1 MQNNLYLRGD
11 DMDSFARLQQA
22 IREFCH
28 IPDELIQQLFSIC
41 SEHIIRKGEFF
52 IRAGDI
58 SKYMGLNLDGLF
70 RIYYVDENGN
80 DFTKAFSE
88 TGRFLIS
95 YSAIVQKRPS
105 YFNIEALQDS
115 SILKFDYGLF
125 DKMIQED
132 IRWYPFIF
140 KLLESVYIMKELRE
154 KSFLL
159 DDASERYQEFRKRY
173 AGVENKIKLYHV
185 ASFLGI
191 TPEALSRI
199 RKRKN

>member
-1 MQNNLYLRGD
+1 MN
-11 DMDSFARLQQA
+11 SFIKFQMA
-22 IREFCH
+22 IKEFAN
-28 IPDELIQQLFSIC
+28 IPDELIEKLYAIC
-41 SEHIIRKGEFF
+41 DEQVIKKGELFL
-52 IRAGDI
+52 RAGDVP
-58 SKYMGLNLDGLF
+58 KHMGFNLEGLF
-70 RIYYVDENGN
+70 RLYYVDEDGN

-115 SILKFDYGLF
+115 RILKFDFWTF
-125 DKMIQED
+125 DQMIQSD
-132 IRWYPFIF
+132 IRWYPFTF

-159 DDASERYQEFRKRY
+159 DDAAKRYQEFKERY
-173 AGVENKIKLYHV
+173 ADVEDQIKLYHV

-199 RKRKN
+199 RKMKN

>member
-1 MQNNLYLRGD
+1 
-11 DMDSFARLQQA
+11 MDAFIKLQKA
-22 IREFCH
+22 IKELAS
-28 IPDELIQQLFSIC
+28 IPDELIEKLYAIC
-41 SEHIIRKGEFF
+41 DEQVIKKGELF
-52 IRAGDI
+52 IRAGEVP
-58 SKYMGLNLDGLF
+58 KHMGYNLEGLF
-70 RIYYVDENGN
+70 RLYYVNEEGN

-115 SILKFDYGLF
+115 RILKFDYWAF
-125 DKMIQED
+125 DQLIHAD
-132 IRWYPFIF
+132 IRWYAFTF

-159 DDASERYQEFRKRY
+159 DDAAKRYQEFRKGY
-173 AGVENKIKLYHV
+173 SGVEDQIKLYHV
-185 ASFLGI
+185 ASYLGI

-199 RKRKN
+199 RKINN

>member
-1 MQNNLYLRGD
+1 MK
-11 DMDSFARLQQA
+11 SFIKLQKA
-22 IREFCH
+22 VKELAN
-28 IPDELIQQLFSIC
+28 IPDELIEKLYSIC
-41 SEHIIRKGEFF
+41 DEQIIKKGEFF
-52 IRAGDI
+52 IRAGDVP
-58 SKYMGLNLDGLF
+58 KHMGFNLEGLL
-70 RIYYVDENGN
+70 RLYYVDENGN

-115 SILKFDYGLF
+115 RILKFDYWLF
-125 DKMIQED
+125 NQMIQSD
-132 IRWYPFIF
+132 IRWYPFAF
-140 KLLESVYIMKELRE
+140 KLLESVYLMKELRE

-159 DDASERYQEFRKRY
+159 DDAAKRYRAFKERY
-173 AGVENKIKLYHV
+173 ADVEDQIKLYHV

-199 RKRKN
+199 RKMKN

>member
-1 MQNNLYLRGD
+1 MK
-11 DMDSFARLQQA
+11 SFIKLQKA
-22 IREFCH
+22 VKELAN
-28 IPDELIQQLFSIC
+28 IPDELIEKLYSIC
-41 SEHIIRKGEFF
+41 DEQIIKKGEFF
-52 IRAGDI
+52 IRAGDVP
-58 SKYMGLNLDGLF
+58 KHMGFNLEGLL
-70 RIYYVDENGN
+70 RLYYVDENGN

-115 SILKFDYGLF
+115 RILKFDYWIF
-125 DKMIQED
+125 DQMIQSD
-132 IRWYPFIF
+132 IRWYPFAF
-140 KLLESVYIMKELRE
+140 KLLESVYLMKELRE

-159 DDASERYQEFRKRY
+159 DDAAKRYRAFKERY
-173 AGVENKIKLYHV
+173 ADVEDQIKLYHV

-199 RKRKN
+199 RKMKN

>member
-1 MQNNLYLRGD
+1 MN
-11 DMDSFARLQQA
+11 SFIKLQKA
-22 IREFCH
+22 IKELAH
-28 IPDELIQQLFSIC
+28 IPYELIEKLYAIC
-41 SEHIIRKGEFF
+41 DEQIIKKGEHFLC
-52 IRAGDI
+52 AGDET
-58 SKYMGLNLDGLF
+58 KHMGFILEGLF
-70 RIYYVDENGN
+70 RLYYIDEDGN

-115 SILKFDYGLF
+115 TILKFDYWIF
-125 DKMIQED
+125 DQMIQSD
-132 IRWYPFIF
+132 LRWYPFAF

-159 DDASERYQEFRKRY
+159 DDAAKRYLAFKERY
-173 AGVENKIKLYHV
+173 ADVENQIKLYHV

-199 RKRKN
+199 RKAKN

>member
-1 MQNNLYLRGD
+1 MK
-11 DMDSFARLQQA
+11 SFIKLQKA
-22 IREFCH
+22 VKELAN
-28 IPDELIQQLFSIC
+28 IPDELIEKLYSIC
-41 SEHIIRKGEFF
+41 DEQIIKKGEFF
-52 IRAGDI
+52 IRAGDVP
-58 SKYMGLNLDGLF
+58 KHMGFNLEGLL
-70 RIYYVDENGN
+70 RLYYVDENGN

-115 SILKFDYGLF
+115 RILKFDYWIF
-125 DKMIQED
+125 DQMIQSD
-132 IRWYPFIF
+132 IRWYPFTF
-140 KLLESVYIMKELRE
+140 KLLESVYLMKELRE

-159 DDASERYQEFRKRY
+159 DDAAKRYQAFKERY
-173 AGVENKIKLYHV
+173 ADVEDQIKLYHV

-199 RKRKN
+199 RKMKN

>member
-1 MQNNLYLRGD
+1 MN
-11 DMDSFARLQQA
+11 SFIKLQQA
-22 IREFCH
+22 IKELAH
-28 IPDELIQQLFSIC
+28 IPDELIEKLYAIC
-41 SEHIIRKGEFF
+41 DEQIIKKGEHFLC
-52 IRAGDI
+52 AGDETRH
-58 SKYMGLNLDGLF
+58 MGFILEGLF
-70 RIYYVDENGN
+70 RLYYIDEDGN

-115 SILKFDYGLF
+115 TILKFDYWIF
-125 DKMIQED
+125 DQMIQSD
-132 IRWYPFIF
+132 LRWYPFTF

-159 DDASERYQEFRKRY
+159 DDAAKRYLAFKERY
-173 AGVENKIKLYHV
+173 ADVENQIKLYHV

-199 RKRKN
+199 RKAKN

>member
-1 MQNNLYLRGD
+1 MNSYLKLQN
-11 DMDSFARLQQA
+11 A
-22 IREFCH
+22 IKELADT
-28 IPDELIQQLFSIC
+28 PDELIEKLYAIC
-41 SEHIIRKGEFF
+41 DEQVIKKGEAF
-52 IRAGDI
+52 IQAGDVPMH
-58 SKYMGLNLDGLF
+58 MGFNLEGLF
-70 RIYYVDENGN
+70 RLNYVDEEGN

-115 SILKFDYGLF
+115 RILKFDYWSF
-125 DKMIQED
+125 DKMIQTD
-132 IRWYPFIF
+132 IRWYPFVF

-159 DDASERYQEFRKRY
+159 EDAAKRYQEFKARY
-173 AGVENKIKLYHV
+173 SEVENKIKLYHV

-199 RKRKN
+199 RNSKN

>member
-1 MQNNLYLRGD
+1 MK
-11 DMDSFARLQQA
+11 SFIKLQKA
-22 IREFCH
+22 VKELAN
-28 IPDELIQQLFSIC
+28 IPDELIEKLYSIC
-41 SEHIIRKGEFF
+41 DEQIIKKGEFF
-52 IRAGDI
+52 IRAGDVP
-58 SKYMGLNLDGLF
+58 KHMGFNLEGLL
-70 RIYYVDENGN
+70 RLYYVDENGN

-115 SILKFDYGLF
+115 RILKFDYWIF
-125 DKMIQED
+125 DQMIQSD
-132 IRWYPFIF
+132 IRWYPFVF
-140 KLLESVYIMKELRE
+140 KLLESVYLMKELRE

-159 DDASERYQEFRKRY
+159 DDAAKRYRAFKERY
-173 AGVENKIKLYHV
+173 ADVEDQIKLYHV

-199 RKRKN
+199 RKMKN

>member
-1 MQNNLYLRGD
+1 MSALLKLHR
-11 DMDSFARLQQA
+11 A
-22 IREFCH
+22 IKELAD
-28 IPDELIQQLFSIC
+28 IPEELIDKLYAIC
-41 SEHIIRKGEFF
+41 HEQIIKKGELFV
-52 IRAGDI
+52 RAGDVPMN
-58 SKYMGLNLDGLF
+58 MGFNLEGLF
-70 RIYYVDENGN
+70 RLYYLDEEGN

-88 TGRFLIS
+88 PGRFLVS

-115 SILKFDYGLF
+115 RILRFDYWTF
-125 DKMIQED
+125 DRMIQED
-132 IRWYPFIF
+132 IRWYPFVY

-159 DDASERYQEFRKRY
+159 DDAAKRYQEFKERY
-173 AGVENKIKLYHV
+173 SEVENQIKLYHV

-199 RKRKN
+199 RNTKN

>member
-1 MQNNLYLRGD
+1 MN
-11 DMDSFARLQQA
+11 SFIKFQMA
-22 IREFCH
+22 IKEFAN
-28 IPDELIQQLFSIC
+28 IPDELIEKLYAIC
-41 SEHIIRKGEFF
+41 DEQVIKKGELF
-52 IRAGDI
+52 IRAGVVP
-58 SKYMGLNLDGLF
+58 KHMGFNLEGLF
-70 RIYYVDENGN
+70 RLYYVDEDGN

-105 YFNIEALQDS
+105 YFYIEALQNS
-115 SILKFDYGLF
+115 RILKFDYWTF
-125 DKMIQED
+125 DQMIQSD
-132 IRWYPFIF
+132 IRWYPFAF

-159 DDASERYQEFRKRY
+159 DDAAKRYQEFKERY
-173 AGVENKIKLYHV
+173 ADVEDQIKLYHV

-199 RKRKN
+199 RKMKN

>member
-1 MQNNLYLRGD
+1 MN
-11 DMDSFARLQQA
+11 SFIRLQNA
-22 IREFCH
+22 IKD
-28 IPDELIQQLFSIC
+28 IANTPDELIEKLFAIC
-41 SEHIIRKGEFF
+41 DEQIIKKGESF
-52 IRAGDI
+52 IHAGDVPMH
-58 SKYMGLNLDGLF
+58 MGFNLEGLF
-70 RIYYVDENGN
+70 RLNYVDEEGN

-115 SILKFDYGLF
+115 RILKFDYWAF
-125 DKMIQED
+125 DKMIQAD
-132 IRWYPFIF
+132 MRWYPFVF

-159 DDASERYQEFRKRY
+159 DDAAKRYQEFKERY
-173 AGVENKIKLYHV
+173 SEVENQIKLYHV

-199 RKRKN
+199 RNIKN